1 MSAQPP
7 AIPTTVIKNLFLY
20 RNIFLAVTFPENDRC
35 FHIIPICSS
44 KIFLP
49 FFGDFGLI
57 SVDGTSESSLIHA
70 ASVAA
75 TITAA
80 IDAIAIIERII

>member
-1 MSAQPP
+1 MLKQ
-7 AIPTTVIKNLFLY
+7 NL
-20 RNIFLAVTFPENDRC
+20 LA
-35 FHIIPICSS
+35 
-44 KIFLP
+44 